1 MIIKNYKDY
10 IDSINEGLIKT
21 LDGEKAIQYLLQTLS
36 LLNFN
41 VSGSF
46 NNDKVSFNIFNYNQ
60 IQNNRIDDLFDCISS
75 IMTNLYGWFPSIMII
90 EKTDGMINNKP
101 FDEKYL
107 KINKDDIKK
116 ISIDFDCKFDKI
128 DDNKCKK
135 LYHLSI
141 QEYDKKIRRSGL
153 SPRSKSK
160 LASHIDRVYLYK
172 SIIDCK
178 TLIPQMKLHYSEER
192 DTNLYKLG
200 NKKYKKNTKWI
211 IYEIDNHD
219 DDILLYKD
227 PRYINGYYTLSNIN
241 PNDIK
246 EKERE

>member
-1 MIIKNYKDY
+1 MIKNYKDY
-10 IDSINEGLIKT
+10 IDSINGGLIKT

-46 NNDKVSFNIFNYNQ
+46 NNDKVHFTISNYNQ
-60 IQNNRIDDLFDCISS
+60 IQNNRIDDFFDCLSS
-75 IMTNLYGWFPSIMII
+75 IMTNLYGWFPSIMVF
-90 EKTDGMINNKP
+90 EKTDGVINTKS
-101 FDEKYL
+101 FDEMYL
-107 KINKDDIKK
+107 KTHKDYISK
-116 ISIDFDCKFDKI
+116 ISIEYDSKFDKI
-128 DDNKCKK
+128 DNDKCDK

-141 QEYDKKIRRSGL
+141 QEYDEKIRRDGL

-160 LASHIDRVYLYK
+160 LTSHIDRIYLCK
-172 SIIDCK
+172 RITDCK
-178 TLIPQMKLHYSEER
+178 TLIPQMKLHYSEEK

-211 IYEIDNHD
+211 IYEIDNNGID
-219 DDILLYKD
+219 LYKD
-227 PRYINGYYTLSNIN
+227 PRYINGYYTLDNIK

-246 EKERE
+246 EIERE